1 MKKFFVLLVVVA
13 MTCFSA
19 MAFAADV
26 TVGGSIELRSR
37 DFTNLLLDKD
47 LTDTTVATNPQN
59 GNNNKQVDTQTRV
72 KLDVNVKAGDNVKG
86 KVELWHDFGTWG
98 ASAIGAG
105 SGSGL
110 ETAGT
115 GDAGGLG
122 FREAWINFN
131 IPGVP
136 VNVTGGHQLLA
147 LGQQGFFRSMHFGSD
162 AWVVANVTG
171 NNTIALVD
179 VKAWE
184 GQTSRGGDDI
194 DAYVLLDVFKID
206 DKNTVGIDI
215 TNVVDRAGTLDS
227 GAAALG
233 RIFPAGLYNDISL
246 YNVGLNYTGA
256 LGALNLKAEL
266 DIQAGKAKT
275 TVSGGSD
282 ANFKGNQL
290 IVMGNIPVDPV
301 TINFT
306 LARGSGLKKDFS
318 GPGGTGTHDID
329 QFVTILDIDPHY
341 TFLYEYKI
349 PTAAI
354 NAASK
359 GAANDHLNTGYANTT
374 AINVGASVA
383 ASKSL
388 NLALNLWYLK
398 ATEKLTVNPAAG
410 TPISESDDI
419 GNEIDAKISWKLYD
433 NLSWNWD
440 LGYFMPGKIYK
451 KANGDNADAATG
463 IQGILAL
470 SF

>member
-13 MTCFSA
+13 ITCFSA

-37 DFTNLLLDKD
+37 DFSNLELDKNID
-47 LTDTTVATNPQN
+47 SS
-59 GNNNKQVDTQTRV
+59 NNKQVDTQTRV

-131 IPGVP
+131 MPGIP

-184 GQTSRGGDDI
+184 GATNRGGDDI

-206 DKNTVGIDI
+206 DKNMVGIDI
-215 TNVVDRAGTLDS
+215 TDVIDRAGTLDTPAIS
-227 GAAALG
+227 ALG
-233 RIFPAGLYNDISL
+233 RAGLGGAYNNIDLQNI
-246 YNVGLNYTGA
+246 GLWYGGA
-256 LGALNLKAEL
+256 LGPLNLKAEL
-266 DIQAGKAKT
+266 DVQMGKAKT
-275 TVSGGSD
+275 AVGGSD
-282 ANFKGNQL
+282 AKFKGNQI
-290 IVMGNIPVDPV
+290 IVKGDIPVDPLS
-301 TINFT
+301 INFT
-306 LARGSGLKKDFS
+306 VARGSGLKKDFS

-329 QFVTILDIDPHY
+329 QFITILDIDPHY

-349 PTAAI
+349 PTVAL
-354 NAASK
+354 NAVSK
-359 GAANDHLNTGYANTT
+359 GAANDSLNTGYANTT
-374 AINVGASVA
+374 ALNVGASYAV
-383 ASKSL
+383 SKSL
-388 NLALNLWYLK
+388 NIALNLWYLK
-398 ATEKLTVNPAAG
+398 ATEKVVNAHG
-410 TPISESDDI
+410 DETDDI

-440 LGYFMPGKIYK
+440 LGYFMPGKVYK
-451 KANGDNADAATG
+451 KANDDNGDAATG

>member
-13 MTCFSA
+13 MTCISA
-19 MAFAADV
+19 VAFAADV
-26 TVGGSIELRSR
+26 TVGGEIALRSR
-37 DFTNLLLDKD
+37 DFSNLLLDKD
-47 LTDTTVATNPQN
+47 LADNA
-59 GNNNKQVDTQTRV
+59 NKQVDTQTRV

-98 ASAIGAG
+98 NAAIGAG

-115 GDAGGLG
+115 TDAGGLG

-131 IPGVP
+131 MPGIP

-171 NNTIALVD
+171 NNTIAVVD

-184 GQTSRGGDDI
+184 GNTFAGGDDI
-194 DAYVLLDVFKID
+194 DAYVLLDVFKIN
-206 DKNTVGIDI
+206 DKNTIGIDI
-215 TNVVDRAGTLDS
+215 TDIVDRAGTLDI
-227 GAAALG
+227 GASALG
-233 RIFPAGLYNDISL
+233 RAGLGGL
-246 YNVGLNYTGA
+246 YHNIDLQNIGLNYTGA
-256 LGALNLKAEL
+256 LGALNLKAEA
-266 DIQAGKAKT
+266 DFQMGKMKANA
-275 TVSGGSD
+275 GSD
-282 ANFKGNQL
+282 AKFKGNQI

-329 QFVTILDIDPHY
+329 QFITVLDIDPHY

-349 PTAAI
+349 PTVAL
-354 NAASK
+354 NTVSK

-374 AINVGASVA
+374 AINVGASIA
-383 ASKSL
+383 ASKSV

-398 ATEKLTVNPAAG
+398 ATEKVTNLAG
-410 TPISESDDI
+410 DDTDDI
-419 GNEIDAKISWKLYD
+419 GNEIDAKVSWKLYD

-440 LGYFMPGKIYK
+440 LGYFMPGKVYK
-451 KANGDNADAATG
+451 KANGDNGDAAMG
-463 IQGILAL
+463 VQGILAL